1 VSYAARGSL
10 QPALA
15 PLEAF
20 EVIAPIARTAE
31 IEFLAAT
38 QAEKLRYA
46 ADTCKYLF
54 SSELKPPE

>member
-1 VSYAARGSL
+1 MSYAARGSL

-31 IEFLAAT
+31 IEFLEILAAT

-54 SSELKPPE
+54 SSELK